1 MVKKCLHQAGA
12 ENAAGKTTKL
22 SSATVGASRPSSNAI
37 VADVLAQLNSLGNK
51 KMLAHNTM
59 YGAGQ
64 NQLGVR
70 LGDIRGQ
77 AKKIRTNHVLALE
90 LWKTKNVDAQILATL
105 LIMPHELTAVQLERL
120 VKSVTFVHTADWLH
134 SKL

>member
-1 MVKKCLHQAGA
+1 
-12 ENAAGKTTKL
+12 
-22 SSATVGASRPSSNAI
+22 
-37 VADVLAQLNSLGNK
+37 
-51 KMLAHNTM
+51 MLAHNTM